1 MTVRLLCWCQ
11 KCWVLSQPVGLDY
24 LGELAVQIKM
34 LLLDISDPIWERRA
48 GKKVMK
54 ALLNILIAR
63 RRTEFTRME

>member
-11 KCWVLSQPVGLDY
+11 KCWVLSQPVGLDC